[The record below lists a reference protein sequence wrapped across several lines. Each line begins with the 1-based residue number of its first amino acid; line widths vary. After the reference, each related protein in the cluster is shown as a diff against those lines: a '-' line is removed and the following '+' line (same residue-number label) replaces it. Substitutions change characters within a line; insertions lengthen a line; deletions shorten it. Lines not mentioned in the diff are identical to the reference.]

1 MGNGCIWFIVV
12 IIMLFW
18 ASKEPISLCIVI
30 GLFFT
35 YLIVNTIKDNRFY
48 RTLMKE
54 KKERESKYSID
65 NKKNDITL
73 PQINTIKAEK
83 TIITCLE
90 ELYSWINENTLVSVR
105 ETDEEYFIIK
115 AMNATDLRIN
125 INESHNINVNIKRII
140 RQLEKFEADDKFI
153 SSWDSDIIH
162 KYNILAPPAEAI
174 RQHNELWNEAEF
186 DFHSLA
192 DQMRELLPTEEHNED
207 IEELLDY
214 DDIFD
219 DDEMDFL

>member
-1 MGNGCIWFIVV
+1 MGNGCIWLIVG

-30 GLFFT
+30 GIFFT

-54 KKERESKYSID
+54 KKERESRFPID
-65 NKKNDITL
+65 NKKNDVTL
-73 PQINTIKAEK
+73 SQINTIKAEK

-90 ELYSWINENTLVSVR
+90 ELYCWINENTLVSVR
-105 ETDEEYFIIK
+105 ETDEDYFIIE

-140 RQLEKFEADDKFI
+140 RQLEKFDGSEKSKKTMNFNFAASYMLDFPIYSYDK
-153 SSWDSDIIH
+153 
-162 KYNILAPPAEAI
+162 E
-174 RQHNELWNEAEF
+174 WNEAEF

-192 DQMRELLPTEEHNED
+192 DQLRELLPTEKHNED

-219 DDEMDFL
+219 DD